1 MFKFVSPIK
10 YYSTSKNYCLYDYVH
25 INSRASFLHTDGDQL
40 FTYANKHPRHWSAL
54 PPQEGGWI
62 SRIFS
67 PPLGWKHITSERN
80 YWHAVMSLCQSRITT
95 SSSMPL
101 TFNFLQGFLAAL
113 RSSVPV
119 SCLLIFLKFN
129 KTKKPQVTIQL
140 KTQISNYNY
149 NS

>member
-1 MFKFVSPIK
+1 
-10 YYSTSKNYCLYDYVH
+10 
-25 INSRASFLHTDGDQL
+25 
-40 FTYANKHPRHWSAL
+40 
-54 PPQEGGWI
+54 
-62 SRIFS
+62 
-67 PPLGWKHITSERN
+67 
-80 YWHAVMSLCQSRITT
+80 
-95 SSSMPL
+95 MPL
-101 TFNFLQGFLAAL
+101 TFNFLHGFLAAL